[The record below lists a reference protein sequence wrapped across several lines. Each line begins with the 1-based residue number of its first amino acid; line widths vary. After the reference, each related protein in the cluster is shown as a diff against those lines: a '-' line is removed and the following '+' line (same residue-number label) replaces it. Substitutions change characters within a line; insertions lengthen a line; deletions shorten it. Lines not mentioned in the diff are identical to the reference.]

1 MSTEINDGGPAF
13 PLPAVYDSGRD
24 EVHAAAAYGISA
36 GMSLRDYFA
45 AKVLPAIYELTDADF
60 QKNGCPDPS
69 WRYGVALDA
78 YMMADAMLR
87 ARAATKEQS

>member
-1 MSTEINDGGPAF
+1 MSTGIKVGEPAF
-13 PLPAVYDSGRD
+13 PRNYNYDG
-24 EVHAAAAYGISA
+24 HN
-36 GMSLRDYFA
+36 GMTLRDYFA